1 MKTIATLNGVM
12 LMSQD
17 GEALEAMQANAAQYG
32 AEASV
37 VTDLEYAALVAA
49 QQQPSPTVVSMRQ
62 ARLALLQQNILATVD
77 AAIAQGGQADQI
89 EWEYATTVDRNS
101 ALVTNMAAALS
112 LTEQDLDNLFTLA
125 SGL

>member
-1 MKTIATLNGVM
+1 MKTIATLNGVI

-37 VTDLEYAALVAA
+37 VTDEEYAALVAA
-49 QQQPSPTVVSMRQ
+49 QPQPAPAVVSMRQ
-62 ARLALLQQNILATVD
+62 ARLALLQQNLLATVD
-77 AAIAQGGQADQI
+77 AAIAQGGHADQI

-112 LTEQDLDNLFTLA
+112 LTEQDLENLFTLA
-125 SGL
+125 AGL